1 MTTEDQI
8 ARRLAAE
15 LDRGLIAI
23 EPAIR
28 DRLAAAR
35 REALN
40 HQRAHVRVLSLAGIG
55 RTLGEAWFSHGR
67 AALAALAVVGLLYAG
82 DVWRQSNQ
90 VTELEEVDSALL
102 ADDLPIDAYL
112 DRGFDRWLKH
122 DSDES
127 SKR

>member
-28 DRLAAAR
+28 DRLATAR
-35 REALN
+35 REALE
-40 HQRAHVRVLSLAGIG
+40 HQRVRVHALSLAGIG
-55 RTLGEAWFSHGR
+55 RSVGNAWFSHGR
-67 AALAALAVVGLLYAG
+67 AAMAAIAVVGLLYAG

-90 VTELEEVDSALL
+90 VSELEEVDSALL

-112 DRGFDRWLKH
+112 DRGFDRWLKR
-122 DSDES
+122 DSNES
-127 SKR
+127 STH